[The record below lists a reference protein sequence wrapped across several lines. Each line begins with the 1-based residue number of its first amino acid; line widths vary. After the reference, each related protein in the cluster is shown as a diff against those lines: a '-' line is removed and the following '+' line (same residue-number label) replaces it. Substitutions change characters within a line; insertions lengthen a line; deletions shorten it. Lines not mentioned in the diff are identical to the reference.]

1 DLRLTALSH
10 AIGLADQNRFDQLQK
25 KIESINTLSDF
36 VANFS
41 VLPSILNPYLESINS
56 SPITQKRKLIDIISR
71 NEITINQL
79 IPVISELSD
88 LISTKNIDKYVIE
101 EVEIAIK
108 YSGYIEREKLIA
120 EKLSRLENI
129 KIQPTTNFNEIT
141 SLSIESRQKLT
152 RIKPSTIGQASRIPG
167 VSPADIN
174 VLLIFF
180 GR

>member
-1 DLRLTALSH
+1 M
-10 AIGLADQNRFDQLQK
+10 
-25 KIESINTLSDF
+25 
-36 VANFS
+36 
-41 VLPSILNPYLESINS
+41 
-56 SPITQKRKLIDIISR
+56 
-71 NEITINQL
+71 
-79 IPVISELSD
+79 PVISELSD